1 MQQIS
6 CLIRDELS
14 DLLHRRSNEA
24 GEPVSH
30 IINSALAAYL
40 GVAAHTLYQVST
52 STAIVEG
59 IYQGVV
65 RVGTLRQHGDL
76 GLGTFEDLDG
86 EMVIV
91 GGHVYQVRS
100 DGSVREVGDDV
111 LAPFAVITGFS
122 PDATVELEPC
132 ADFGGLLAQ
141 IDRLRDSENMF
152 YSMKIDGHFDSM
164 HTRAVGKVEKGV
176 RLVNAAAVQ
185 PEFKFSNIEG
195 TLVGFWT
202 PSYARTMSIPGY
214 HLHFLSADRTKGGHV
229 LGCSGSGLRL
239 QLQRDS
245 NVQIALPETEG
256 FMKGDLQR
264 DPADDLS
271 RAEGVRK

>member
-1 MQQIS
+1 MQQIN
-6 CLIRDELS
+6 CLVRDELS
-14 DLLHRRSNEA
+14 DLLYRRSKETD
-24 GEPVSH
+24 EPVSH
-30 IINSALAAYL
+30 IVNSALAAYL
-40 GVAAHTLYQVST
+40 GVSAHTLYQVST

-59 IYQGVV
+59 IFQGVV

-91 GGHVYQVRS
+91 DGHVYQVRC
-100 DGSVREVGDDV
+100 DGSVREVADDV
-111 LAPFAVITGFS
+111 LTPFAVITGFT
-122 PDATVELEPC
+122 PHATSELEPC
-132 ADFGGLLAQ
+132 PDLGGLLAQ
-141 IDRLRDSENMF
+141 VDRLRDSENMF
-152 YSMKIDGHFDSM
+152 YSIKIDGHFDTM
-164 HTRAVGKVEKGV
+164 HTRAVCKVEKGV

-185 PEFKFSNIEG
+185 PEFKFSDIEG

-239 QLQRDS
+239 QVQRDS

-256 FMKGDLQR
+256 FLKGDLQH

-271 RAEGVRK
+271 RAEGVRQ